1 VHKLQVACNV
11 TRALVARYGAQLEAP
26 WSQGLPVLEARL
38 ANAADYALVLAGPG
52 RPAITDAELIA
63 LDTLADQV
71 LGAMTATAG
80 DLLVASAD
88 GVEPSAE
95 HRNTA
100 QLAEVAAAYRED
112 AARERRTS
120 QACFLLFVLLILVS
134 LGFILWGI
142 LRISS
147 RADLANHST
156 SVWPVFSAHLVA
168 AVVGLAA
175 AVVVIIQAER
185 HRRAAQEAIRLARQ
199 FTAVE
204 SYLAPMPPALRDIV
218 RVSLTPR
225 LFSRILWDD
234 DPLREP
240 LWPTASDIAAAR
252 PSPRHRAPRSGSA
265 ASASDPGAR

>member
-1 VHKLQVACNV
+1 VDKLQAACNI
-11 TRALVARYGAQLEAP
+11 TRAMVARYGAQLEAP
-26 WSQGLPVLEARL
+26 WSQGLPVFEARL
-38 ANAADYALVLAGPG
+38 ANAADYALVLVGPG

-71 LGAMTATAG
+71 HGAMTATAG
-80 DLLVASAD
+80 DLLVAIAG
-88 GVEPSAE
+88 GVETRGE
-95 HRNTA
+95 RRNTA
-100 QLAEVAAAYRED
+100 QLAEVAAAYRDD

-120 QACFLLFVLLILVS
+120 QACFLLFVLLILSS

-142 LRISS
+142 LRISA
-147 RADLANHST
+147 RADLANNSI
-156 SVWPVFSAHLVA
+156 SVWPVFSTHLVA

-185 HRRAAQEAIRLARQ
+185 HRRASQEAIRLARQ

-204 SYLAPMPPALRDIV
+204 SYLAPMPSALRDIV

-234 DPLREP
+234 DPIREP
-240 LWPTASDIAAAR
+240 IWPTASDIAAAR

-265 ASASDPGAR
+265 SDPGAR